1 MTIEEVAAKAHAAN
15 VKRGVVR
22 SNTSR
27 AEFVRAI
34 RRELEEYADADS
46 YKADK
51 HLPQWSEPEVE
62 LADVII
68 AALGAFTT
76 LGYNFQA
83 IEDKLNYNGERE
95 D

>member
-1 MTIEEVAAKAHAAN
+1 MNIEDLAERAHAAN
-15 VKRGVVR
+15 VKRGKV
-22 SNTSR
+22 NEWTSR
-27 AEFVRAI
+27 AEFAKAI
-34 RRELEEYADADS
+34 RREVEEFALADS

-51 HLPQWSEPEVE
+51 HLSQWSEPEVE

-68 AALGAFTT
+68 AALGAFKA

-83 IEDKLNYNGERE
+83 IEDKLDYNGERE